1 MAADAKM
8 SAAIEK
14 AIPTPAV
21 SASGLL
27 GAQAFGQA
35 GIPLDPIVL
44 MNVILP
50 HLKQGAGGYL
60 NSDAS
65 KLLIIDALAGA
76 MYTLIR
82 SDSVGQTI
90 KNISKNSLKNFI
102 NICDTGKYPFTNT
115 KGQTYNRNAG
125 YTEATR
131 ALYSAMAQLTPQIY
145 DSKMARGFFE
155 SKGTD
160 AQCKAAPLCN
170 EYKLGQTI
178 CYIHNKPFG
187 EKGQCEHIKPVYDAN
202 RHLFLFQ
209 TNKSYTSL
217 EQSIMNLEYYWSC
230 NCCNKTK
237 NDDLWFKQDPDTKE
251 WKIDEN
257 KLRETLENINNNIP
271 SGKEQC
277 TKKHELVVTNRMTA
291 IKNRYLRH
299 NLAIINAQI
308 AYLQEKIPGNKKNM
322 LNARII
328 YHFISICRILSKV
341 SIDAIKSIDDKIV
354 EKSAALAPNPKQSAT
369 KKTKTKG
376 GANVNIITQYN
387 KANMIKM
394 QKMHGGM
401 TPEMIEMIHQMRGM
415 DILLDNITHIIFLSR
430 TLLEYND
437 FVNDPKK
444 DHENDGFIF
453 SPETIKKNTEM
464 TIKLHMLINTFIT
477 PYKDTTNKPK
487 YIGNIES
494 ILKLKLPFSS
504 ESLESLYEHFNILF
518 ENYIKERFIL
528 TAKFENKTDYVSSD
542 DDLKGG
548 FKIGPNIIP
557 FITQNHREF
566 NEVNAEIL
574 INCIIVAPYLDSYE
588 IFINEEENTLF
599 DNFLEKT
606 FKELYYNSVT
616 AERNN
621 VYGNAATARP
631 MAVTARSMAAN
642 APANAPAN
650 ATTARPAPP
659 PSVIIPPGMEQM
671 YAYLQEHERQQ
682 QQNNRSMQLQE
693 PPNIPYGIEQA
704 QLLENMPQEHNKNN
718 NNNNNNNNNSNSNS
732 NNNEKNKKRLKK
744 LRQEIRQKQ
753 LKEQQLKNNQNI
765 GQADPGTNYM
775 STKKRGRNAI
785 RHTVTINGTPTYLP
799 RLEIVRRKEG
809 LPINPRPASVKAKRG
824 FVNPVSLNT
833 SKQLTTSNASS
844 NAAMAGRGGG
854 SHKKLKQKIKSKK
867 AKHATLHTTK
877 ARSASRRL
885 RRVLRA
891 THTTRKTASRASR

>member
-1 MAADAKM
+1 MSAAADAKV

-14 AIPTPAV
+14 AIPTPGV

-50 HLKQGAGGYL
+50 HLKQGTGGYL
-60 NSDAS
+60 NGDAS
-65 KLLIIDALAGA
+65 KTLIIDALAGA

-102 NICDTGKYPFTNT
+102 KICDTGKYPFTNT

-237 NDDLWFKQDPDTKE
+237 NDDLWFKQENFE
-251 WKIDEN
+251 WSINDV
-257 KLRETLENINNNIP
+257 KLKETLENINNNTKT
-271 SGKEQC
+271 GKEQC

-308 AYLQEKIPGNKKNM
+308 AYLQEKIPGNKKNI

-354 EKSAALAPNPKQSAT
+354 EKSGAASAPKAKQSAP
-369 KKTKTKG
+369 KKAKAKG

-401 TPEMIEMIHQMRGM
+401 TPEMQKM
-415 DILLDNITHIIFLSR
+415 DILLNDIIEIIFLSR
-430 TLLEYND
+430 IILEDYEGIILAN
-437 FVNDPKK
+437 
-444 DHENDGFIF
+444 
-453 SPETIKKNTEM
+453 PEEVGELEETELREIDKR
-464 TIKLHMLINTFIT
+464 TSNAVSNSSKLIKLIKLFIKNHG
-477 PYKDTTNKPK
+477 Y
-487 YIGNIES
+487 NIK
-494 ILKLKLPFSS
+494 IMAK
-504 ESLESLYEHFNILF
+504 LESENEEGLAKKRLDFINFYYITDINDAMYILF
-518 ENYIKERFIL
+518 EDTIENRFKM
-528 TAKFENKTDYVSSD
+528 TAHFENDAGYVP
-542 DDLKGG
+542 
-548 FKIGPNIIP
+548 GPNIIP
-557 FITQNHREF
+557 FITQNHPEF
-566 NEVNAEIL
+566 DEVNAEIL
-574 INCIIVAPYLDSYE
+574 INCIIAAPYLDSYE
-588 IFINEEENTLF
+588 IFINEEEDTLF
-599 DNFLEKT
+599 DELLKKT
-606 FKELYYNSVT
+606 FKELEYNAAT

-621 VYGNAATARP
+621 VYGNAA
-631 MAVTARSMAAN
+631 N
-642 APANAPAN
+642 AYSVQQ
-650 ATTARPAPP
+650 PP
-659 PSVIIPPGMEQM
+659 V
-671 YAYLQEHERQQ
+671 
-682 QQNNRSMQLQE
+682 NMQVQE
-693 PPNIPYGIEQA
+693 PPTR
-704 QLLENMPQEHNKNN
+704 NKNN
-718 NNNNNNNNNSNSNS
+718 NNT
-732 NNNEKNKKRLKK
+732 NKKRYNTL
-744 LRQEIRQKQ
+744 LQQFQEQAEKQKQ
-753 LKEQQLKNNQNI
+753 QQQQQKQQQEEENKKNPAITYITGKRRQNATGPLLI
-765 GQADPGTNYM
+765 Y
-775 STKKRGRNAI
+775 SS
-785 RHTVTINGTPTYLP
+785 NGTRSLMSRAEQAAIKAGIKPKFP
-799 RLEIVRRKEG
+799 SVGI
-809 LPINPRPASVKAKRG
+809 VKAKRG
-824 FVNPVSLNT
+824 IAGLNT
-833 SKQLTTSNASS
+833 SQQLTTSQPRS
-844 NAAMAGRGGG
+844 NAAMAVPSSDQQLQQLQQQVAELQQQQPQPLHQIVQLQQQIVQLLLQQPPLTTSQPRSNAAMARGGG
-854 SHKKLKQKIKSKK
+854 SHKKLKQKLKSKK
-867 AKHATLHTTK
+867 AKHATLHAAK

-885 RRVLRA
+885 RRVLRS
-891 THTTRKTASRASR
+891 THITRKTASRASR

>member
-1 MAADAKM
+1 MAAAEAKAT
-8 SAAIEK
+8 AALEK

-50 HLKQGAGGYL
+50 HLDTGAGGGYL
-60 NSDAS
+60 IATS
-65 KLLIIDALAGA
+65 KDKIIDALAGA

-102 NICDTGKYPFTNT
+102 NICDTGTYPFTNI
-115 KGQTYNRNAG
+115 KGQTYNRKAG

-131 ALYSAMAQLTPQIY
+131 ALYSGLNPLTPEIY

-170 EYKLGQTI
+170 VYKLGQTI

-237 NDDLWFKQDPDTKE
+237 NDDLWFIQHPVTKAWAIGTVEDT
-251 WKIDEN
+251 
-257 KLRETLENINNNIP
+257 LTNINNNTDT
-271 SGKEQC
+271 GKENC
-277 TKKHELVVTNRMTA
+277 TQKHKLDVNKRASA

-308 AYLQEKIPGNKKNM
+308 AYLQEKIPGNKRNI

-354 EKSAALAPNPKQSAT
+354 EKTGQAPASSKKSAAAA
-369 KKTKTKG
+369 KG

-394 QKMHGGM
+394 QTMQKMHGGM
-401 TPEMIEMIHQMRGM
+401 TPEMRAMIHQMRGM

-437 FVNDPKK
+437 FVNDPAK
-444 DHENDGFIF
+444 DHENDGFIR
-453 SPETIKKNTEM
+453 SPETIKKYTEM

-528 TAKFENKTDYVSSD
+528 TATFENKTDYIPSD
-542 DDLKGG
+542 GLEDGKL
-548 FKIGPNIIP
+548 KIGPNIIS
-557 FITQNHREF
+557 FITDNHPEF
-566 NEVNAEIL
+566 NAEIL
-574 INCIIVAPYLDSYE
+574 INCIIAEPYLDSLNNYE
-588 IFINEEENTLF
+588 DNPIFNIDSYLDYILNIENS
-599 DNFLEKT
+599 
-606 FKELYYNSVT
+606 NSAT

-621 VYGNAATARP
+621 VYGNAA
-631 MAVTARSMAAN
+631 
-642 APANAPAN
+642 N
-650 ATTARPAPP
+650 ATTARPAPVPLP
-659 PSVIIPPGMEQM
+659 PNIPHGMEQM
-671 YAYLQEHERQQ
+671 YAYSQEHERRERQQ
-682 QQNNRSMQLQE
+682 QQQRQ
-693 PPNIPYGIEQA
+693 QA
-704 QLLENMPQEHNKNN
+704 QLEELPPPSSNQENAASAVNAVSAANARPMISMAANAYNVQQPPVNMPQEH
-718 NNNNNNNNNSNSNS
+718 NNNNSNSNNNS
-732 NNNEKNKKRLKK
+732 NNNNRLKK

-753 LKEQQLKNNQNI
+753 LKELQQKEQQQKNNQNI
-765 GQADPGTNYM
+765 GQANPGKIYM
-775 STKKRGRNAI
+775 SSKKRGRNAKK
-785 RHTVTINGTPTYLP
+785 HTVNINDTPTYLP
-799 RLEIVRRKEG
+799 SLDIVRRSEG
-809 LPINPRPASVKAKRG
+809 VPIKPRPASVKAKRG

-833 SKQLTTSNASS
+833 SRQLTTSNASS
-844 NAAMAGRGGG
+844 NAAMARGGG

-867 AKHATLHTTK
+867 AKHATLHAAK

-885 RRVLRA
+885 RRVLRS
-891 THTTRKTASRASR
+891 THITRKTASRASR